1 MIRLIQVEGQR
12 ALVLKGLKTGSVYV
26 LYRGDDTLDFDVYIF
41 FEEMIRVV
49 KKGDQRCLGFEKD

>member
-26 LYRGDDTLDFDVYIF
+26 PYRGDDTLDFDVYIF